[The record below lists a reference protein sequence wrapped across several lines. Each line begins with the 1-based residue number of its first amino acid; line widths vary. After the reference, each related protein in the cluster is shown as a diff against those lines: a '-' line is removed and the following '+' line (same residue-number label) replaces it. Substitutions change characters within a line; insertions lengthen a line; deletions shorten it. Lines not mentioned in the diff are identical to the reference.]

1 MGVEIKT
8 VEEDANAVELQIL
21 ASKDDKVWN
30 SPNFIVTKQEGDT
43 VDSIKSSIES
53 KIDKYY
59 KSW

>member
-8 VEEDANAVELQIL
+8 IQEGANAVELQIL

-30 SPNFIVTKQEGDT
+30 SPNFIVTKEEGDT

>member
-8 VEEDANAVELQIL
+8 VQEDANAVELQIL

-53 KIDKYY
+53 KIDIYY

>member
-1 MGVEIKT
+1 MAIEIKT
-8 VEEDANAVELQIL
+8 VQEGTNAVELQIL

>member
-8 VEEDANAVELQIL
+8 VQEDANAVELQIL

>member
-8 VEEDANAVELQIL
+8 INDNTSAVELKIT